1 MAHWTWKKDPK
12 LKYTDLCI
20 FIDENIPKIANAGEY
35 PEIENQVYNYLWLLV
50 KALAIKKCM
59 FNTFSDYDGY
69 ATHAATRLFFA
80 LRKNYLNQ
88 GKTIKGKLIRPIK
101 SCLNY
106 TKALLYPMKVEYQNE
121 AFREVIA
128 EEFVSKKFDSFLY
141 KEKLKSEASAAQGVS
156 EKTRLYLQSSLENIQ
171 ASIDKVL
178 QNSLFAT
185 NPTIYRKLKISLL
198 LNALNALKTKKRLD
212 SELPTIIVWKLP
224 KSMGGYVRVLLKE
237 FYTELKNEIMECYQ
251 HAAIADDELEFL
263 ISNAGAEGTNSHEE
277 QY

>member
-20 FIDENIPKIANAGEY
+20 FIDENIPKIADAGAY

-59 FNTFSDYDGY
+59 FNNFSDYDGY
-69 ATHAATRLFFA
+69 ATHAAHRLFFA

-88 GKTIKGKLIRPIK
+88 GKTIKGKKIRPIK

-121 AFREVIA
+121 AFREIIT

-141 KEKLKSEASAAQGVS
+141 KERLKADASVSQGVT
-156 EKTRLYLQSSLENIQ
+156 EKFKLYLRGSLT
-171 ASIDKVL
+171 SIDNLMDKVL
-178 QNSLFAT
+178 KTSPFVT
-185 NPTIYRKLKISLL
+185 NPTIYRKLKVSLL
-198 LNALNALKTKKRLD
+198 LNALNSLKLKKRLD
-212 SELPTIIVWKLP
+212 SDLPTIIVWKLP
-224 KSMGGYVRVLLKE
+224 KSMSGYVRVLLKE
-237 FYTELKNEIMECYQ
+237 FYTELKLEILDC
-251 HAAIADDELEFL
+251 HSTVSIDDATLEKL
-263 ISNAGAEGTNSHEE
+263 IFSTEFEGGNYEE
-277 QY
+277 

>member
-1 MAHWTWKKDPK
+1 MPHWSWKKDPN

-20 FIDENIPKIANAGEY
+20 FIDQNIPNIANPGEH

-59 FNTFSDYDGY
+59 FSNFNDYDGY
-69 ATHAATRLFFA
+69 ATHSANRLFFA

-121 AFREVIA
+121 NFREIIA
-128 EEFVSKKFDSFLY
+128 EEFVSKKFDSFMY
-141 KEKLKSEASAAQGVS
+141 KEKLKADAAVAQGTS
-156 EKTRLYLQSSLENIQ
+156 EKFLTYIQSSFS
-171 ASIDKVL
+171 SIDEILDKVL
-178 QNSLFAT
+178 KNSLFVT
-185 NPTIYRKLKISLL
+185 NPTIYRKLKISLM
-198 LNALNALKTKKRLD
+198 LNTLNSLKVKKRLE

-224 KSMGGYVRVLLKE
+224 KSMSGYIRVLLKE
-237 FYTELKNEIMECYQ
+237 FYTAIKVEILEC
-251 HAAIADDELEFL
+251 HKAVSIDDATLEKL
-263 ISNAGAEGTNSHEE
+263 LYTDSDGGNYEE
-277 QY
+277 

>member
-1 MAHWTWKKDPK
+1 MTHWTWKKDPK
-12 LKYTDLCI
+12 LKYTDLCV
-20 FIDENIPKIANAGEY
+20 FIDANIDKIADAGAY

-59 FNTFSDYDGY
+59 FSNFSDYDGY
-69 ATHAATRLFFA
+69 ATHAANRLFFA

-88 GKTIKGKLIRPIK
+88 GKTIKGKQIRPIK

-121 AFREVIA
+121 AFREIIT

-141 KEKLKSEASAAQGVS
+141 KEKLKADASDSQGTS
-156 EKTRLYLQSSLENIQ
+156 DKFKTYLKSSLE
-171 ASIDKVL
+171 SIDDTVDKIL
-178 QNSLFAT
+178 KNSLFVT

-198 LNALNALKTKKRLD
+198 LNALNSLKLKKRLD
-212 SELPTIIVWKLP
+212 SDLPTVIVWKLP
-224 KSMGGYVRVLLKE
+224 KSMSGYVRVLLKE
-237 FYTELKNEIMECYQ
+237 FYTELKLEILDC
-251 HAAIADDELEFL
+251 HNSVSLDDTTLEKL
-263 ISNAGAEGTNSHEE
+263 IGNTDFDGGSYEE

>member
-20 FIDENIPKIANAGEY
+20 FIDENIPKIANPGEY

-59 FNTFSDYDGY
+59 FNNFNDYDGY
-69 ATHAATRLFFA
+69 ATHSANRLFFA

-88 GKTIKGKLIRPIK
+88 GKVIKGKVIRPIK

-121 AFREVIA
+121 AFKEIIT
-128 EEFVSKKFDSFLY
+128 EEFVSKKFDSFMY
-141 KEKLKSEASAAQGVS
+141 KEKLKAEANAAQGTTDSFRTFV
-156 EKTRLYLQSSLENIQ
+156 KSSLG
-171 ASIDKVL
+171 SIDTLLDKVL
-178 QNSLFAT
+178 KNSLFVT

-198 LNALNALKTKKRLD
+198 LNALNSLKIKKRLD

-224 KSMGGYVRVLLKE
+224 KSMGGYIRVLLKE
-237 FYTELKNEIMECYQ
+237 FYTELKLEILEC
-251 HAAIADDELEFL
+251 HSAVNIDDNVLEKL
-263 ISNAGAEGTNSHEE
+263 LVSTDTSGGNYEE